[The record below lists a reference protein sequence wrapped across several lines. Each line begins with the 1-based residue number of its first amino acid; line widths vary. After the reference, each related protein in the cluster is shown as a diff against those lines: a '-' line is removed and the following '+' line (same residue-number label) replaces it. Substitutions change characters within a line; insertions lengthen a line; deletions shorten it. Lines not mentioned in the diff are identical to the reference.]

1 MQDISTLLLIMN
13 IFISIMHPIK
23 HIPQIIHTM
32 QTKKVDDL
40 SKTNILCELG
50 MNVFST
56 VSSVLAYYHIGKQT
70 FFLPVVIEKS
80 TSTVF
85 ICVIYHLKTKYT
97 RAYTYEEIKP
107 INEYKETNSINV

>member
-1 MQDISTLLLIMN
+1 MELSNILLVLN
-13 IFISIMHPIK
+13 IFISILHPLK

-32 QTKKVDDL
+32 ETKKVEDL

-56 VSSVLAYYHIGKQT
+56 ISCVLAYYRIGKQT
-70 FFLPVVIEKS
+70 FFLPVVIEKA

-85 ICVIYHLKTKYT
+85 ICIIYHLKKKYT
-97 RAYTYEEIKP
+97 RVYTYEEIKP
-107 INEYKETNSINV
+107 INQDDKYQSINV